1 MKNEAGLKLI
11 KAETLQFVD
20 LRPLYGYQFD
30 SKVVI
35 KFEDYVREAFDV
47 EGFLDA
53 LAELQ
58 TDVKARTTL
67 AEETT
72 EYPKLLMLGT
82 GSSIP
87 NKCRNTSGI
96 LLQIT
101 KDKSMILDCGE
112 GTVGQLYKFFGPSKI
127 DEILKSIKVRK
138 EMSFLYL

>member
-1 MKNEAGLKLI
+1 MKLI

-20 LRPLYGYQFD
+20 LRPLNGFQFD
-30 SKVVI
+30 SRVII

-58 TDVKARTTL
+58 TDVKAKTKPP
-67 AEETT
+67 EETP
-72 EYPKLLMLGT
+72 EYPKLLFLGT
-82 GSSIP
+82 GSSLP

-96 LLQIT
+96 LLQISE
-101 KDKSMILDCGE
+101 DKSMILDCGE

-127 DEILKSIKVRK
+127 DEILKSIKV
-138 EMSFLYL
+138 